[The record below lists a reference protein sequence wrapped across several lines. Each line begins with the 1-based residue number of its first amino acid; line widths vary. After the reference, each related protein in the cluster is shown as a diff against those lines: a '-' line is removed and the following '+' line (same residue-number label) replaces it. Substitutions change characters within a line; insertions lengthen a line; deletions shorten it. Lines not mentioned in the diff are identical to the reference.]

1 MGGALPVKIVNV
13 TIVVIILSIVKLLL
27 RGGTRDELP
36 WGRREREY
44 QKQDPLGGNYV
55 PIPCPH

>member
-13 TIVVIILSIVKLLL
+13 TIVVVIVLSIVKLLL

-36 WGRREREY
+36 WGRRE
-44 QKQDPLGGNYV
+44 
-55 PIPCPH
+55 

>member
-1 MGGALPVKIVNV
+1 MYVCIKLIELSVFVFAVRMGGALPIKIVNV

-36 WGRREREY
+36 C
-44 QKQDPLGGNYV
+44 PL
-55 PIPCPH
+55 